1 MSTLLWKT
9 YFEND
14 VERFRRLLANATF
27 TPLSTQ
33 SLKGGFASQHG
44 TTAGSP
50 GRCFGTSPTL
60 THKGRKVT
68 SRDSP
73 GNSTTKSTKS
83 SASLVLTRADINIKD
98 STGCTLLHHI
108 ASSTI
113 EEALQFAIALLAI
126 PLLDLYVQ
134 DAESG
139 WTALHRALYFGNIAI
154 AQYLIER
161 DSQAAIDHS
170 NAGGTQGVT
179 SLIKIKD
186 REGNSPFDVYGASI
200 ASRQLGHNSSSPF
213 LPELSDK
220 DDSSNA
226 SGASGDNSD
235 QGTQAKAMQPRTGI
249 DGDELFTFGSNKNFT
264 LGFGDEDDRQ
274 FPERISLQRP
284 DRLLSKLA
292 NEHESRAHSPSLYL
306 HGQFPSSSVP
316 AVVQHKPIRIR
327 DVRLAKFHSAVLT
340 DDPEGNLY
348 VCGFGSGGRLGTGD
362 ETTRFGFVPVSGG
375 GIASR
380 KIIDV
385 GLGQNHTVAVSARG
399 EVFSWGKN
407 TYGQLGYALP
417 SSNTRDE
424 EPIQLSPK
432 QIYGPLKREL
442 IRGTA
447 TSRTHSLVYTS
458 SSLYTFGKNDGQL
471 GLVDS
476 DARSLSH
483 QNIPRKVAASLFQ
496 SPIDSVSAID
506 KASICLLNNHDVWIF
521 ANFGYTKLSFPLDG
535 SRDLLNNHFLATR
548 HSAIPCHICKITSG
562 GDTVCAISNEGDV
575 FTVNISPKIEAAPSN
590 GSTTNPAKIRGALSA
605 PQRVW
610 TRKKGY
616 MAVRDADVGQDGSI
630 IICTAAGSVW
640 RRVKRAKV
648 KDVNAPL
655 STDYKPKDYKFSRIP
670 GLTRIVA
677 VRSNAFGAY
686 AAVRGDCD
694 VLQSQIH
701 VEPRS
706 LWKNLH
712 PLLPF
717 KDFALDGE
725 DSEMENPRPRFRTP
739 TVLSSNTSAIMQ
751 AVFYTPNTEERIA
764 KLLTHKQDLSMMCW
778 DMSVGCTTSSV
789 HLPIHEFML
798 VGRSR
803 VLSRAL
809 TTFRKEYYFAIP
821 MILTVEYDKNGN
833 ILLMFDGV
841 DFLTLFNFVLYL
853 YTDSVADVWLQIRSP
868 PSVTLK
874 YRQVRNELMQLAAHL
889 EMRYLEQ
896 AVRVQTQPPKSLHE
910 DLDRAACMP
919 AYFEHGDVEIE
930 LAGASLRAHSPI
942 LCQRCPFFEGLFR
955 GRAAGRWLDD
965 RRHKSREIITV
976 DLKHINPETFKLVR
990 RHIYADTGEEI
1001 FDHVRYPDLETFLDR
1016 VLEVLAAANE
1026 LMLDRLSQCCQKVI
1040 GKYVNTRNV
1049 CQLLNAVSP
1058 CAVKEFKRAGLEYIC
1073 LNLEGMLENHL
1084 LNELDEDLLAE
1095 LNNTVRQNQLARLP
1109 ISRSG
1114 RADAELLEAY
1124 PQLVEILE
1132 RRKQTKIDQVA
1143 FQARWRH
1150 DDILTKTLAVTRDFP
1165 SNDEVGKR
1173 FTDERSTP
1181 HKPRY
1186 DQDIYGDSPL
1196 LTPRK
1201 SVADL
1206 MFEMDISEEFPVQTP
1221 EQPGLRDEP
1230 AHTIP
1235 SLGPTARSP
1244 ISGTRHDLGPDTTVT
1259 STSPLRLN
1267 HRNQRSVTNPANS
1280 EEPDTSRAW
1289 GDRAVSSRKL
1299 DMKEIMAQASSSRV
1313 SNISASLAASSSV
1326 APTSGTGKMSQKE
1339 RKKQQQQQQDALE
1352 RPQQA
1357 VAPPVVQVPAEL
1369 TEHHS
1374 AWQVASRGAKT
1385 TLKDILHA
1393 ESKSPSKNTLTRE
1406 RAVSN
1411 PPLTLRQT
1419 IPGNVATTKRT
1430 TSETPSKAQVAP
1442 PQRST
1447 STPLAFASSHTP
1459 PRPSSSRTIPSPATI
1474 GPSSSTP
1481 TKSIRYTT
1489 PSASAEP
1496 SLQLSMAD
1504 ILSQQQTE
1512 KDVIREAASKRSLQE
1527 IQEEQ
1532 AFQEWW
1538 DQESRKAKEEEEAAA
1553 AAAAAATSRKKGGKR
1568 GEKRGTTGERRSGKG
1583 AGKDGGRDGEGGI
1596 SNAGGRE
1603 EGNRRAEGAKR
1614 GGGKGRAL

>member
-1 MSTLLWKT
+1 MSTLLWEA

-14 VERFRRLLANATF
+14 VDRFRRLLANATC
-27 TPLSTQ
+27 TSLSTQ
-33 SLKGGFASQHG
+33 SLKAGVAGFASQYG
-44 TTAGSP
+44 ATASSP
-50 GRCFGTSPTL
+50 GTSYGTSPTL
-60 THKGRKVT
+60 NHKGKRVT

-73 GNSTTKSTKS
+73 GNSTTKSTRS
-83 SASLVLTRADINIKD
+83 AASLLLTRADVNIKD

-108 ASSTI
+108 ASSSS
-113 EEALQFAIALLAI
+113 EEAHQFAVALLAI

-139 WTALHRALYFGNIAI
+139 WTALHRALYFSNITI

-161 DSQAAIDHS
+161 DFQDAIRHS
-170 NAGGTQGVT
+170 SAGGAHGATG
-179 SLIKIKD
+179 LIKIKD

-200 ASRQLGHNSSSPF
+200 TSRQLGHDGSSPS
-213 LPELSDK
+213 LPGFSDD
-220 DDSSNA
+220 DDSSSA
-226 SGASGDNSD
+226 SGVGGDSSD
-235 QGTQAKAMQPRTGI
+235 EGTRAKALQPRI
-249 DGDELFTFGSNKNFT
+249 CIAGDDLFTFGSNKNFT

-284 DRLLSKLA
+284 DRLLCKLA
-292 NEHESRAHSPSLYL
+292 IEHESRAHSPSRDL
-306 HGQFPSSSVP
+306 HRHFPSGSLP
-316 AVVQHKPIRIR
+316 AVVQYKPIGIR

-348 VCGFGSGGRLGTGD
+348 ICGFGPGGRLGTGD

-375 GIASR
+375 GLASR
-380 KIIDV
+380 NIIDV
-385 GLGQNHTVAVSARG
+385 GLGQNHTVAVSDRG

-417 SSNTRDE
+417 SSNARNE

-447 TSRTHSLVYTS
+447 TSRTHTLVYTL

-535 SRDLLNNHFLATR
+535 SRDLLKNHFLATR

-562 GDTVCAISNEGDV
+562 GDTVCAMSNEGDV
-575 FTVNISPKIEAAPSN
+575 FTINITPKAEAASGN

-610 TRKKGY
+610 TRKKGH
-616 MAVRDADVGQDGSI
+616 MAVRDVDVGQDGSI

-655 STDYKPKDYKFSRIP
+655 STDDKPKDYKFSRIP

-694 VLQSQIH
+694 VLQTQMH
-701 VEPRS
+701 VDPRS
-706 LWKNLH
+706 LWKDLH

-717 KDFALDGE
+717 KDFALDE
-725 DSEMENPRPRFRTP
+725 DDSETENPRPRFWTP
-739 TVLSSNTSAIMQ
+739 TFPRSDTSAILQ
-751 AVFYTPNTEERIA
+751 AVLYTPNIEERIA
-764 KLLTHKQDLSMMCW
+764 KLLNHKHDVGTMGW
-778 DMSVGCTTSSV
+778 DMSIGSTTSAV
-789 HLPIHEFML
+789 HLPVHEFML

-803 VLSRAL
+803 VLTRAL
-809 TTFRKEYYFAIP
+809 NTFRKEYFFAIAKV
-821 MILTVEYDKNGN
+821 LTVEYDKNGN

-841 DFLTLFNFVLYL
+841 DFLTLLNFVLYL
-853 YTDSVADVWLQIRSP
+853 YTDSVADVWLQTRNP
-868 PSVTLK
+868 PPVVSR
-874 YRQVRNELMQLAAHL
+874 YRQVRNELMQLASHL
-889 EMRYLEQ
+889 EMRSLEQ
-896 AVRVQTQPPKSLHE
+896 AVRVQTQPPKTLHE
-910 DLDRAACMP
+910 DLDRAACTP
-919 AYFEHGDVEIE
+919 AYFEHGDVEVE
-930 LAGASLRAHSPI
+930 LEGASLWAHGPI

-955 GRAAGRWLDD
+955 GRAAGRWLDE
-965 RRHKSREIITV
+965 RRHKSRETITV
-976 DLKHINPETFKLVR
+976 DLKHVDPETFKLVR

-1001 FDHVRYPDLETFLDR
+1001 FEHIRCPDLETFLDR

-1026 LMLDRLSQCCQKVI
+1026 LMLDRLSQCCQKVL

-1049 CQLLNAVSP
+1049 CPLLNAVSL
-1058 CAVKEFKRAGLEYIC
+1058 CSVVEFKKAALEYIC

-1084 LNELDEDLLAE
+1084 LNELDEDLLVE
-1095 LNNTVRQNQLARLP
+1095 LDNTVRQNQLARLP
-1109 ISRSG
+1109 VSRSG
-1114 RADAELLEAY
+1114 RADAQLLETY

-1132 RRKQTKIDQVA
+1132 RSKRTKIDQIA
-1143 FQARWRH
+1143 FQTRWRH
-1150 DDILTKTLAVTRDFP
+1150 DDILAKTKGGFP
-1165 SNDEVGKR
+1165 FSDEATNR
-1173 FTDERSTP
+1173 LTDLRSPP
-1181 HKPRY
+1181 HKPHY
-1186 DQDIYGDSPL
+1186 DQDAHRDSPSL
-1196 LTPRK
+1196 RPRK
-1201 SVADL
+1201 SAADL
-1206 MFEMDISEEFPVQTP
+1206 MFEMDISEDFPTQTT
-1221 EQPGLRDEP
+1221 EQPSSREQP
-1230 AHTIP
+1230 THASP
-1235 SLGPTARSP
+1235 SLGPTAGGLLTGAKSDLDLEITAAGTNP
-1244 ISGTRHDLGPDTTVT
+1244 LHVDTRHQQSVMGPG
-1259 STSPLRLN
+1259 S
-1267 HRNQRSVTNPANS
+1267 S
-1280 EEPDTSRAW
+1280 EELNTSRPW
-1289 GDRAVSSRKL
+1289 GDRAISSNKL
-1299 DMKEIMAQASSSRV
+1299 DMKQIMAQASSSRV
-1313 SNISASLAASSSV
+1313 SNISASLAASSTSV
-1326 APTSGTGKMSQKE
+1326 LTSGTGRLSQKE
-1339 RKKQQQQQQDALE
+1339 RKKQQQQVALE
-1352 RPQQA
+1352 RPQKI
-1357 VAPPVVQVPAEL
+1357 VAPPVVQVPAPVA
-1369 TEHHS
+1369 EHTS
-1374 AWQVASRGAKT
+1374 PWQVASKGAKT
-1385 TLKDILHA
+1385 SLKDILHA
-1393 ESKSPSKNTLTRE
+1393 ESKSPLSNTVARE
-1406 RAVSN
+1406 RTVSN

-1419 IPGNVATTKRT
+1419 VPGNSSTAKRT
-1430 TSETPSKAQVAP
+1430 VSETSSKAQAAP

-1459 PRPSSSRTIPSPATI
+1459 PRPSSSRTKPSPATI

-1481 TKSIRYTT
+1481 TKSIRHTT
-1489 PSASAEP
+1489 PTASAEP

-1512 KDVIREAASKRSLQE
+1512 KDVIREAATKRSLQE

-1553 AAAAAATSRKKGGKR
+1553 AAAAAAAATGRKSDGRNRGKGGR
-1568 GEKRGTTGERRSGKG
+1568 TGERRSGKG
-1583 AGKDGGRDGEGGI
+1583 GGGGGGEGDV
-1596 SNAGGRE
+1596 SSAVGR
-1603 EGNRRAEGAKR
+1603 GDGSRRAEGAKR
-1614 GGGKGRAL
+1614 RGRGRTP